1 MAIDDNKIIQ
11 LYFDRDENAISATS
25 EKYGKYCNTIAIN
38 ILGNKEDAEECLSD
52 TYLKTWNSIPP
63 NRPAVLRTFI
73 GKITRNVA
81 FDLYKK
87 MNAEIRVLKALSRFL
102 KGEIDITLYSE
113 AYRAILEEE
122 QLRQIWPGVLQ
133 LSS

>member
-1 MAIDDNKIIQ
+1 M
-11 LYFDRDENAISATS
+11 
-25 EKYGKYCNTIAIN
+25 N

-87 MNAEIRVLKALSRFL
+87 MNAEKRVLKALSRFL

-122 QLRQIWPGVLQ
+122 QLRQIWPGALQ